1 MNQLLLPLGRI
12 AGFVGFFICLASGLA
27 RLAGVYGIIGFEM
40 LTLLQAGIGA
50 MVFGCFCLLL
60 RITDDAAKKASGS

>member
-1 MNQLLLPLGRI
+1 
-12 AGFVGFFICLASGLA
+12 LASGLA

-60 RITDDAAKKASGS
+60 RLTDDAKKASSG